1 MDQDILWQVIQN
13 IITNAMR
20 YSPEGKTI
28 FVDIAIKDKFVQYSV
43 KDEGIGI
50 PEDQRGHIFE
60 KFFRADNALKF
71 VPEGSG
77 LGLSLA
83 KSLVEGWGGKIWFET
98 EVNKGTTFFFTLP
111 VEGMAAKEGEVKISV

>member
-1 MDQDILWQVIQN
+1 
-13 IITNAMR
+13 
-20 YSPEGKTI
+20 
-28 FVDIAIKDKFVQYSV
+28 VDIAIKDKFVQYSV

-60 KFFRADNALKF
+60 KFFRADNALRF